1 MLRQTVEK
9 DLSLRYSR
17 NLSDEKNISGNS
29 ISKTATDELNKTK
42 SNENNIIGL
51 DSNVK
56 EVSFNCYLH

>member
-1 MLRQTVEK
+1 MEK
-9 DLSLRYSR
+9 DLSLKYSR
-17 NLSDEKNISGNS
+17 NLSDEKIINGNLISN
-29 ISKTATDELNKTK
+29 TATDELNKTK